1 MLKMPIS
8 NKPTPKSV
16 LVALGGNLN
25 SSVGPPEMT
34 LRYALANLRLRTNSL
49 IRKSNFY
56 FTPCFPNGF
65 GPDYVNGALEFNF
78 SGQARE
84 LLDILHEIEA
94 MFGRVRNTRWGG
106 RVLDLDLVAF
116 GDDIAPSIESYLQ
129 WRNMPIEKQIEQ
141 IPKEM
146 ILPHPRLQERAFVLG
161 PLMDIAPD
169 WCHPVLGL
177 TVREMYGRLP
187 LADRDDLRVLP
198 EP

>member
-1 MLKMPIS
+1 MLKIPIIT
-8 NKPTPKSV
+8 KPTPKSV
-16 LVALGGNLN
+16 LVALGGNLH

-34 LRYALANLRLRTNSL
+34 LRCALANLRLRTNTL
-49 IRKSNFY
+49 IRRSNFF
-56 FTPCFPNGF
+56 FTPCFPDGF
-65 GPDYVNGALEFNF
+65 GPDYINGALKFNF
-78 SGQARE
+78 KGEARE

-116 GDDIAPSIESYLQ
+116 GDDIAPSIGGYLQ
-129 WRNMPIEKQIEQ
+129 WRDMPLEEQ
-141 IPKEM
+141 KEQVPKEM

-169 WCHPVLGL
+169 WRHPVLGL
-177 TVREMYGRLP
+177 TVREMYGSLP
-187 LADRDDLRVLP
+187 LLDRDDLRVLP

>member
-1 MLKMPIS
+1 MLKMPIRT
-8 NKPTPKSV
+8 KPTSKSV
-16 LVALGGNLN
+16 LVALGGNLH

-49 IRKSNFY
+49 IRKSNFF
-56 FTPCFPNGF
+56 FTPCFPDGF

-78 SGQARE
+78 KGEARE

-116 GDDIAPSIESYLQ
+116 GDDIAPSIDSYLQ
-129 WRNMPIEKQIEQ
+129 WRDMPLEKQIEQ

-146 ILPHPRLQERAFVLG
+146 ILPHPRLQDRAFVLG

-187 LADRDDLRVLP
+187 LADRNVLRVLP
-198 EP
+198 EL

>member
-1 MLKMPIS
+1 MLKMPITT
-8 NKPTPKSV
+8 KPTPKSV
-16 LVALGGNLN
+16 LVALGGNLH
-25 SSVGPPEMT
+25 SSVGPPVMT
-34 LRYALANLRLRTNSL
+34 LRYALANLRLRTNTL
-49 IRKSNFY
+49 IRRSNFF
-56 FTPCFPNGF
+56 FTPCFPDGF

-78 SGQARE
+78 RGEARE
-84 LLDILHEIEA
+84 LLGILHEIEA
-94 MFGRVRNTRWGG
+94 MFGRVRSTRWGG

-116 GDDIAPSIESYLQ
+116 GDDIAPSMGSYLQ
-129 WRNMPIEKQIEQ
+129 WRDMPVEKQIKQ

-187 LADRDDLRVLP
+187 LADRDDLQVLP

>member
-1 MLKMPIS
+1 MLKMPIRT
-8 NKPTPKSV
+8 KPTSKSV
-16 LVALGGNLN
+16 LVALGGNLP

-49 IRKSNFY
+49 IRTSNFF

-106 RVLDLDLVAF
+106 RILDLDLVAF
-116 GDDIAPSIESYLQ
+116 GDDIAPSIGSYLQ
-129 WRNMPIEKQIEQ
+129 WRNMPLEKQIEQ

-198 EP
+198 KP

>member
-1 MLKMPIS
+1 MLKMPIRTKLTS
-8 NKPTPKSV
+8 KSV
-16 LVALGGNLN
+16 LVALGGNLK

-49 IRKSNFY
+49 IRKSNFF
-56 FTPCFPNGF
+56 FTPCFPDGF

-78 SGQARE
+78 KGEARE
-84 LLDILHEIEA
+84 LLDILHKIEV

-129 WRNMPIEKQIEQ
+129 WRNMPLEKQIEQ
-141 IPKEM
+141 IPKEL

-177 TVREMYGRLP
+177 TVREMYGLLP

>member
-1 MLKMPIS
+1 MFKMPIS
-8 NKPTPKSV
+8 TKSTPKSV
-16 LVALGGNLN
+16 LVALGGNLH
-25 SSVGPPEMT
+25 SSVGPPVMT
-34 LRYALANLRLRTNSL
+34 LRYALANLRLRTNTL
-49 IRKSNFY
+49 IRRSNFF
-56 FTPCFPNGF
+56 FTPCFPDGF
-65 GPDYVNGALEFNF
+65 GPDYVNGALKFNF
-78 SGQARE
+78 KGEARE
-84 LLDILHEIEA
+84 LLAILHEIEA

-116 GDDIAPSIESYLQ
+116 GDDIAPSMGGYLQ
-129 WRNMPIEKQIEQ
+129 WRDMPLEKQIKK

-177 TVREMYGRLP
+177 TVREMYERLP
-187 LADRDDLRVLP
+187 SADRDDLRVLA